1 MFLVWLRVAAV
12 LYAVASLTALPAVLY
27 AFPRWR
33 RVYLPAAGLAFL
45 FHLVSVTEMLGI
57 AHRLYPVGY
66 AELESLLGLV
76 VAGIYLAISGIYRTD
91 SFGVFALPVSFLL
104 VFVPALGTQRY
115 VFPSSGVRTGW
126 LVVHIVFLLAAY
138 ASLAFSMV
146 ASFLY
151 LVQERRLKSHLVL
164 AGIGHGHSLSHP
176 SHNNKGVARVGHPYS
191 HLTSQSRDV
200 GHPYSVPTSQ
210 SRDVGNLHSL
220 SHPSH
225 NDRNVARVGHPG
237 FGGGLMGGEFLP
249 PLDTL
254 ERIAHATLLFGFP
267 CMTLGLLVGSLLA
280 QESVGPAYF
289 FDPKVLL
296 SFAMW
301 ALYVALLYIRRSA
314 GLRGRRAAY
323 LSAGVFVVILLVW
336 AANQFSQVHR
346 FPAP

>member
-1 MFLVWLRVAAV
+1 MFLVWLRVATV
-12 LYAVASLTALPAVLY
+12 LYAVASLTAIPAVLY
-27 AFPRWR
+27 SFTRWR
-33 RVYLPAAGLAFL
+33 KVYVPAAGLAFL

-57 AHRLYPVGY
+57 AHRFYPVGY

-76 VAGIYLAISGIYRTD
+76 IAGIFLAISGIYRTD
-91 SFGVFALPVSFLL
+91 SFAVFALPASFFL
-104 VFVPALGTQRY
+104 VFVPAIGTQRY

-126 LVVHIVFLLAAY
+126 LVVHIVFLLVAY

-151 LVQERRLKSHLVL
+151 LVQERRLKSHLVM
-164 AGIGHGHSLSHP
+164 AGHIAGPRHPLSHP
-176 SHNNKGVARVGHPYS
+176 LQGTQRMGHLGIGS
-191 HLTSQSRDV
+191 
-200 GHPYSVPTSQ
+200 G
-210 SRDVGNLHSL
+210 
-220 SHPSH
+220 
-225 NDRNVARVGHPG
+225 A
-237 FGGGLMGGEFLP
+237 MGADFLP

-301 ALYVALLYIRRSA
+301 ALYVVLLYIRRSA

-323 LSAGVFVVILLVW
+323 LSTGVFIVILLVW

>member
-1 MFLVWLRVAAV
+1 MYLVWLRVAAV
-12 LYAVASLTALPAVLY
+12 LYAVASLTALPSVLY

-33 RVYLPAAGLAFL
+33 KACLPAAGLAFL
-45 FHLVSVTEMLGI
+45 FHLVSATEMLGL

-66 AELESLLGLV
+66 GEIESLLGLLI
-76 VAGIYLAISGIYRTD
+76 AGIFLAIGLIYGTV
-91 SFGVFALPVSFLL
+91 SFGVFALPASFLL
-104 VFVPALGTQRY
+104 VFVPALGAERY
-115 VFPSSGVRTGW
+115 TFPSAGVRVGW
-126 LVVHIVFLLAAY
+126 LVVHIGFLLAAY
-138 ASLAFSMV
+138 AALAFSMV

-151 LVQERRLKSHLVL
+151 LVQERRLKSHLVT
-164 AGIGHGHSLSHP
+164 AGAGQGS
-176 SHNNKGVARVGHPYS
+176 G
-191 HLTSQSRDV
+191 SR
-200 GHPYSVPTSQ
+200 
-210 SRDVGNLHSL
+210 
-220 SHPSH
+220 
-225 NDRNVARVGHPG
+225 
-237 FGGGLMGGEFLP
+237 FGGDFLP

-289 FDPKVLL
+289 FDAKVLL

-301 ALYVALLYIRRSA
+301 ILYVVLLYIRRSA

-323 LSAGVFVVILLVW
+323 LSSFVFLVMLIVL

>member
-1 MFLVWLRVAAV
+1 MYLVWLRVAAV

-27 AFPRWR
+27 AFPRGR
-33 RVYLPAAGLAFL
+33 RACLPLAGLGFL
-45 FHLVSVTEMLGI
+45 FHLVSVTEMLGL
-57 AHRLYPVGY
+57 AHHWVPVGY
-66 AELESLLGLV
+66 GEVESLLGLAI
-76 VAGIYLAISGIYRTD
+76 AGLFLAIGGLYGTV
-91 SFGVFALPVSFLL
+91 SFGVFALPASFLL
-104 VFVPALGTQRY
+104 VFVPALGAERY
-115 VFPSSGVRTGW
+115 TFPSAGVRVGW
-126 LVVHIVFLLAAY
+126 LVVHIAFLLAAY

-151 LVQERRLKSHLVL
+151 LVQERRLKTRFLVMAT
-164 AGIGHGHSLSHP
+164 AG
-176 SHNNKGVARVGHPYS
+176 N
-191 HLTSQSRDV
+191 
-200 GHPYSVPTSQ
+200 
-210 SRDVGNLHSL
+210 
-220 SHPSH
+220 
-225 NDRNVARVGHPG
+225 
-237 FGGGLMGGEFLP
+237 GGGQVGFLDRLP

-301 ALYVALLYIRRSA
+301 ILYVVLLYIRRSA

-323 LSAGVFVVILLVW
+323 LSSGVFVVMLLVW

>member
-1 MFLVWLRVAAV
+1 MYLLWLRIAAV

-27 AFPRWR
+27 SFPRWR
-33 RVYLPAAGLAFL
+33 KVCLPAAGLAFL
-45 FHLVSVTEMLGI
+45 FHLVSATEMLGL
-57 AHRLYPVGY
+57 ARHWVPVGY
-66 AELESLLGLV
+66 GEIESILGLLI
-76 VAGIYLAISGIYRTD
+76 AGIFLAIGGIYGTV
-91 SFGVFALPVSFLL
+91 SFGVFALPASFLL
-104 VFVPALGTQRY
+104 VFVPALGATRY
-115 VFPSSGVRTGW
+115 TFPSAGVRVGW
-126 LVVHIVFLLAAY
+126 LVVHIAFLLAAY

-151 LVQERRLKSHLVL
+151 LVQERRLKSHLVM
-164 AGIGHGHSLSHP
+164 AG
-176 SHNNKGVARVGHPYS
+176 VGYS
-191 HLTSQSRDV
+191 SPTSQKRDV
-200 GHPYSVPTSQ
+200 GHPYPNPAFPR
-210 SRDVGNLHSL
+210 RDAG
-220 SHPSH
+220 
-225 NDRNVARVGHPG
+225 RTRI
-237 FGGGLMGGEFLP
+237 GGGFLAWDFLP

-301 ALYVALLYIRRSA
+301 VLYVVLLYIRRSA

-323 LSAGVFVVILLVW
+323 LSSGVFLVMLLVW

>member
-1 MFLVWLRVAAV
+1 MYLVWLRVAAI

-27 AFPRWR
+27 AFPHWR
-33 RVYLPAAGLAFL
+33 KLCIPAASLAFL
-45 FHLVSVTEMLGI
+45 FHLVSATEMLGL
-57 AHRLYPVGY
+57 AHRWIPVGY
-66 AELESLLGLV
+66 AEVESLLGLL
-76 VAGIYLAISGIYRTD
+76 VAAIFLAISSIYGTV
-91 SFGVFALPVSFLL
+91 SFGVFALPASFLL
-104 VFVPALGTQRY
+104 VFVPALGTDRY
-115 VFPSSGVRTGW
+115 AFPSEGVRTGW
-126 LVVHIVFLLAAY
+126 LVVHIAFLLAAY

-151 LVQERRLKSHLVL
+151 LAQERRLKSRFAL
-164 AGIGHGHSLSHP
+164 AGRAGQNSWF
-176 SHNNKGVARVGHPYS
+176 
-191 HLTSQSRDV
+191 
-200 GHPYSVPTSQ
+200 
-210 SRDVGNLHSL
+210 
-220 SHPSH
+220 
-225 NDRNVARVGHPG
+225 DR
-237 FGGGLMGGEFLP
+237 LP

-254 ERIAHATLLFGFP
+254 ERIAHSTLLFGFP

-301 ALYVALLYIRRSA
+301 ILYVVLLYIRRSA

-323 LSAGVFVVILLVW
+323 LSSGVFVVMLAVW

>member
-1 MFLVWLRVAAV
+1 MYLVWLRVAAA
-12 LYAVASLTALPAVLY
+12 LYAAASLTALPAVLY

-33 RVYLPAAGLAFL
+33 KACLPLAALAFL
-45 FHLVSVTEMLGI
+45 FHVVSATEMMAV
-57 AHRLYPVGY
+57 AHHWVPVSYG
-66 AELESLLGLV
+66 EIESLLGLAI
-76 VAGIYLAISGIYRTD
+76 AGIFIAIGGIYGTI
-91 SFGVFALPVSFLL
+91 SFGIFALPASFLL
-104 VFVPALGTQRY
+104 VFVPALGASHYT
-115 VFPSSGVRTGW
+115 FPSAGVRVGW
-126 LVVHIVFLLAAY
+126 LVVHIAFLLAAY

-164 AGIGHGHSLSHP
+164 VGGGTYSQSHP
-176 SHNNKGVARVGHPYS
+176 AQNRRRMGHPF
-191 HLTSQSRDV
+191 
-200 GHPYSVPTSQ
+200 
-210 SRDVGNLHSL
+210 L
-220 SHPSH
+220 SG
-225 NDRNVARVGHPG
+225 D
-237 FGGGLMGGEFLP
+237 LLP

-301 ALYVALLYIRRSA
+301 VLYVVLLYIRRSA

-323 LSAGVFVVILLVW
+323 LSSGVFVVILVVW

>member
-1 MFLVWLRVAAV
+1 MYLVWLRVAAV
-12 LYAVASLTALPAVLY
+12 LYVVASLTALPAVLY

-33 RVYLPAAGLAFL
+33 KVCLPAAGLAFL
-45 FHLVSVTEMLGI
+45 FHLVSATEMLEV
-57 AHRLYPVGY
+57 AHHWVPVSYG
-66 AELESLLGLV
+66 EIESILGLLIAGIFLAI
-76 VAGIYLAISGIYRTD
+76 AGIYGTV
-91 SFGVFALPVSFLL
+91 SFGVFALPASFLL
-104 VFVPALGTQRY
+104 VFVPALGATRY
-115 VFPSSGVRTGW
+115 TFPSPGVRTGW
-126 LVVHIVFLLAAY
+126 LVVHIAFLLAAY

-151 LVQERRLKSHLVL
+151 LVQERRLKSGVL
-164 AGIGHGHSLSHP
+164 AVAGHPNPRPQNRDLGHPRRVSHP
-176 SHNNKGVARVGHPYS
+176 LFSG
-191 HLTSQSRDV
+191 D
-200 GHPYSVPTSQ
+200 
-210 SRDVGNLHSL
+210 
-220 SHPSH
+220 
-225 NDRNVARVGHPG
+225 
-237 FGGGLMGGEFLP
+237 FLP

-289 FDPKVLL
+289 FDAKVLL

-301 ALYVALLYIRRSA
+301 VLYVVLLHIRRSA

-323 LSAGVFVVILLVW
+323 LSSGVFVVILLVW

>member
-1 MFLVWLRVAAV
+1 MYLVWLRVAAV

-33 RVYLPAAGLAFL
+33 KICLPAATLAFL
-45 FHLVSVTEMLGI
+45 FHLVSATEMLGL
-57 AHRLYPVGY
+57 AHRYFPVGY
-66 AELESLLGLV
+66 SEVESLLGLLI
-76 VAGIYLAISGIYRTD
+76 AGIFLAIAAIYGTV
-91 SFGVFALPVSFLL
+91 SFGVFALPASFLL
-104 VFVPALGTQRY
+104 VFVPALGTDRY
-115 VFPSSGVRTGW
+115 TFSSPGVKMGW
-126 LVVHIVFLLAAY
+126 LVVHIAFLLAAY

-151 LVQERRLKSHLVL
+151 LVLERRLKNSFAV
-164 AGIGHGHSLSHP
+164 
-176 SHNNKGVARVGHPYS
+176 VASNGQARF
-191 HLTSQSRDV
+191 L
-200 GHPYSVPTSQ
+200 
-210 SRDVGNLHSL
+210 
-220 SHPSH
+220 
-225 NDRNVARVGHPG
+225 DR
-237 FGGGLMGGEFLP
+237 LP

-254 ERIAHATLLFGFP
+254 ERIAHSTLLFGFP

-280 QESVGPAYF
+280 QESVGAAYF

-301 ALYVALLYIRRSA
+301 ILYVVLLYIRRNA

-323 LSAGVFVVILLVW
+323 LSSGVFVVMLFVW

>member
-1 MFLVWLRVAAV
+1 MYLVWLRVAAV

-33 RVYLPAAGLAFL
+33 KICLPAAGLAFL
-45 FHLVSVTEMLGI
+45 FHLVSAVEMLSV
-57 AHRLYPVGY
+57 AHHWVPVSYG
-66 AELESLLGLV
+66 EIESILGLLI
-76 VAGIYLAISGIYRTD
+76 AGIFLAIGRIYGTV
-91 SFGVFALPVSFLL
+91 SFGVFALPASFLL
-104 VFVPALGTQRY
+104 VFVPALGATRY
-115 VFPSSGVRTGW
+115 TFPSPGVKMGW
-126 LVVHIVFLLAAY
+126 LVVHIAFLLAAY

-151 LVQERRLKSHLVL
+151 LVQERRLKSHLVMVT
-164 AGIGHGHSLSHP
+164 APAGHSNP
-176 SHNNKGVARVGHPYS
+176 
-191 HLTSQSRDV
+191 TSQKRDV
-200 GHPYSVPTSQ
+200 GPRSILAG
-210 SRDVGNLHSL
+210 D
-220 SHPSH
+220 
-225 NDRNVARVGHPG
+225 
-237 FGGGLMGGEFLP
+237 FLP

-301 ALYVALLYIRRSA
+301 VLYVVLLHIRRSA

-323 LSAGVFVVILLVW
+323 LSSGVFLVMLMVW

>member
-1 MFLVWLRVAAV
+1 MYLVWLRVAAV

-33 RVYLPAAGLAFL
+33 KVCLPAAGLAFL
-45 FHLVSVTEMLGI
+45 FHLVSAVEMLSV
-57 AHRLYPVGY
+57 AHHWVPVSYG
-66 AELESLLGLV
+66 EIESILGLLI
-76 VAGIYLAISGIYRTD
+76 AGIFLAIGGIYGTV
-91 SFGVFALPVSFLL
+91 SFGVFALPASFLL
-104 VFVPALGTQRY
+104 VFVPALGANRY
-115 VFPSSGVRTGW
+115 TFPSPGVKMGW
-126 LVVHIVFLLAAY
+126 LVVHIAFLLAAY

-151 LVQERRLKSHLVL
+151 LVQERRLKSHLVMV
-164 AGIGHGHSLSHP
+164 GVGSGSSPSHP
-176 SHNNKGVARVGHPYS
+176 SQQRGRMGHPD
-191 HLTSQSRDV
+191 SRSYPKSS
-200 GHPYSVPTSQ
+200 GI
-210 SRDVGNLHSL
+210 
-220 SHPSH
+220 
-225 NDRNVARVGHPG
+225 
-237 FGGGLMGGEFLP
+237 FGGDFLP

-301 ALYVALLYIRRSA
+301 ILYVVLLFIRRNA

-323 LSAGVFVVILLVW
+323 LSSGVFMVMLLVW

-346 FPAP
+346 FPTP

>member
-1 MFLVWLRVAAV
+1 MYLVWLRVAAV

-33 RVYLPAAGLAFL
+33 KVCLPAAGLAFL
-45 FHLVSVTEMLGI
+45 FHLVSAVEMLSV
-57 AHRLYPVGY
+57 AHHWVPVSYG
-66 AELESLLGLV
+66 EIESILGLLI
-76 VAGIYLAISGIYRTD
+76 AGIFLAIGGIYVTV
-91 SFGVFALPVSFLL
+91 SFGVFALPASFLL
-104 VFVPALGTQRY
+104 VFVPALGANRY
-115 VFPSSGVRTGW
+115 TFPSPGVKMGW
-126 LVVHIVFLLAAY
+126 LVVHIAFLLAAY

-151 LVQERRLKSHLVL
+151 LVQERRLKSHLVMVT
-164 AGIGHGHSLSHP
+164 ASGGGSVLSHP
-176 SHNNKGVARVGHPYS
+176 SHSAR
-191 HLTSQSRDV
+191 RM
-200 GHPYSVPTSQ
+200 
-210 SRDVGNLHSL
+210 
-220 SHPSH
+220 
-225 NDRNVARVGHPG
+225 GHPG
-237 FGGGLMGGEFLP
+237 LLSDPDLRFPRSQPPQRRRPVVGDPGDRDLGHPKGAGWLAGDFLP

-301 ALYVALLYIRRSA
+301 VLYVVLLHIRRSA

-323 LSAGVFVVILLVW
+323 LSSGVFLVMLLVW

-346 FPAP
+346 FPTP

>member
-1 MFLVWLRVAAV
+1 
-12 LYAVASLTALPAVLY
+12 
-27 AFPRWR
+27 
-33 RVYLPAAGLAFL
+33 
-45 FHLVSVTEMLGI
+45 
-57 AHRLYPVGY
+57 VGY

-76 VAGIYLAISGIYRTD
+76 VAGIFLAISGIYRTD
-91 SFGVFALPVSFLL
+91 SFGVFALPASFFL
-104 VFVPALGTQRY
+104 VFVPAIGTQRY

-126 LVVHIVFLLAAY
+126 LVVHISFLLAAY
-138 ASLAFSMV
+138 ASMAFSMV

-151 LVQERRLKSHLVL
+151 LVQERRLKSHLVM
-164 AGIGHGHSLSHP
+164 AG
-176 SHNNKGVARVGHPYS
+176 YS
-191 HLTSQSRDV
+191 IPTSQNRDV
-200 GHPYSVPTSQ
+200 GHP
-210 SRDVGNLHSL
+210 RSL
-220 SHPSH
+220 SHPLQSAQRMG
-225 NDRNVARVGHPG
+225 DPAYASPMSQRRDMGHPI
-237 FGGGLMGGEFLP
+237 FSDFLP

-301 ALYVALLYIRRSA
+301 VLYVVLLYIRRSA

-323 LSAGVFVVILLVW
+323 LSTGVFVVMLIVL

>member
-1 MFLVWLRVAAV
+1 MYLVWLRVAAV

-33 RVYLPAAGLAFL
+33 KLCLPAAGLAFL
-45 FHLVSVTEMLGI
+45 FHLVSAVEMLSV
-57 AHRLYPVGY
+57 AHHWVPVSYG
-66 AELESLLGLV
+66 EIESILGLLI
-76 VAGIYLAISGIYRTD
+76 AGIFLAIGGIYGTV
-91 SFGVFALPVSFLL
+91 SFGVFALPASFLL
-104 VFVPALGTQRY
+104 VFVPALGANRY
-115 VFPSSGVRTGW
+115 TFPSNGVRVGW
-126 LVVHIVFLLAAY
+126 LVVHIAFLLAAY
-138 ASLAFSMV
+138 ACLAFSMV

-151 LVQERRLKSHLVL
+151 LVQERRLKSRFLVP
-164 AGIGHGHSLSHP
+164 ATAGHSSHISP
-176 SHNNKGVARVGHPYS
+176 QRARRDMGHPDS
-191 HLTSQSRDV
+191 FSRSQA
-200 GHPYSVPTSQ
+200 GF
-210 SRDVGNLHSL
+210 L
-220 SHPSH
+220 
-225 NDRNVARVGHPG
+225 DR
-237 FGGGLMGGEFLP
+237 LP

-254 ERIAHATLLFGFP
+254 ERIAHSTLLFGFP

-301 ALYVALLYIRRSA
+301 ILYVVLLYIRRSA

-323 LSAGVFVVILLVW
+323 LSSGVFVVMLLVW

>member
-1 MFLVWLRVAAV
+1 MYLVWLRVAAV

-33 RVYLPAAGLAFL
+33 KVCLPAAGLAFL
-45 FHLVSVTEMLGI
+45 FHLVSAVEMLSV
-57 AHRLYPVGY
+57 AHHWVPVSYG
-66 AELESLLGLV
+66 EIESILGLLI
-76 VAGIYLAISGIYRTD
+76 AGIFLAIGGIYGTV
-91 SFGVFALPVSFLL
+91 SFGIFALPASFLL
-104 VFVPALGTQRY
+104 VFVPALGATRY
-115 VFPSSGVRTGW
+115 TFPSPGVKMGW
-126 LVVHIVFLLAAY
+126 LVVHIAFLLAAY

-151 LVQERRLKSHLVL
+151 LVQERRLKSHLVM
-164 AGIGHGHSLSHP
+164 
-176 SHNNKGVARVGHPYS
+176 VGHTIPR
-191 HLTSQSRDV
+191 SQNRDL
-200 GHPYSVPTSQ
+200 GHP
-210 SRDVGNLHSL
+210 
-220 SHPSH
+220 HPL
-225 NDRNVARVGHPG
+225 R
-237 FGGGLMGGEFLP
+237 FGGDFLP

-301 ALYVALLYIRRSA
+301 VLYVVLLFIRRNA

-323 LSAGVFVVILLVW
+323 LSSGVFLVMLMVW

>member
-1 MFLVWLRVAAV
+1 MYLVWLRVAAV

-27 AFPRWR
+27 SFPRWR
-33 RVYLPAAGLAFL
+33 KACLPAAGLAFL
-45 FHLVSVTEMLGI
+45 FHLVSATEMLGL
-57 AHRLYPVGY
+57 AHRWVPVGY
-66 AELESLLGLV
+66 GEVESLLGLLI
-76 VAGIYLAISGIYRTD
+76 AGIFLAISGIYGTV
-91 SFGVFALPVSFLL
+91 SFGVFALPASFLL
-104 VFVPALGTQRY
+104 VFVPALGATRY
-115 VFPSSGVRTGW
+115 TFPSPGVRVGW
-126 LVVHIVFLLAAY
+126 LVVHIAFLLAAY

-151 LVQERRLKSHLVL
+151 LVQERRLKSHLVM
-164 AGIGHGHSLSHP
+164 AGGRSIP
-176 SHNNKGVARVGHPYS
+176 
-191 HLTSQSRDV
+191 TSQRRDV
-200 GHPYSVPTSQ
+200 GHSNLLSAP
-210 SRDVGNLHSL
+210 VGFAW
-220 SHPSH
+220 
-225 NDRNVARVGHPG
+225 D
-237 FGGGLMGGEFLP
+237 FLP

-301 ALYVALLYIRRSA
+301 ILYVVLLYIRRSA

-323 LSAGVFVVILLVW
+323 LSSGVFLVMLLVW

-346 FPAP
+346 FPTP

>member
-1 MFLVWLRVAAV
+1 MYLVWLRVAAV

-27 AFPRWR
+27 SFPRWR
-33 RVYLPAAGLAFL
+33 KICLPATGLAFL
-45 FHLVSVTEMLGI
+45 FHLVSATEMLGL
-57 AHRLYPVGY
+57 AHRWVPVGY
-66 AELESLLGLV
+66 GEVESLLGLLI
-76 VAGIYLAISGIYRTD
+76 AGIFLAISGIYGTV
-91 SFGVFALPVSFLL
+91 SFGVFALPASFLL
-104 VFVPALGTQRY
+104 VFVPALGANRY
-115 VFPSSGVRTGW
+115 TFPSAGVRVGW
-126 LVVHIVFLLAAY
+126 LVVHIAFLLAAY

-151 LVQERRLKSHLVL
+151 LVQERRLKSHLVM
-164 AGIGHGHSLSHP
+164 AGGRSFP
-176 SHNNKGVARVGHPYS
+176 
-191 HLTSQSRDV
+191 TSQRRDV
-200 GHPYSVPTSQ
+200 GHP
-210 SRDVGNLHSL
+210 NSL
-220 SHPSH
+220 TAP
-225 NDRNVARVGHPG
+225 AG
-237 FGGGLMGGEFLP
+237 FAWDFLP

-301 ALYVALLYIRRSA
+301 ILYVVLLYIRRSA

-323 LSAGVFVVILLVW
+323 LSSGVFLVMLLVW

>member
-1 MFLVWLRVAAV
+1 MYLVWLRVAAV

-33 RVYLPAAGLAFL
+33 RICLPAAGLAFL
-45 FHLVSVTEMLGI
+45 FHLVSATEMLGL
-57 AHRLYPVGY
+57 AHRYFPVGY
-66 AELESLLGLV
+66 GEVESLLGLLI
-76 VAGIYLAISGIYRTD
+76 AGIFLAIARIYGTV
-91 SFGVFALPVSFLL
+91 SFGVFALPASFLL
-104 VFVPALGTQRY
+104 VFVPALGANRY
-115 VFPSSGVRTGW
+115 TFPSAGVRVGW
-126 LVVHIVFLLAAY
+126 LVVHIAFLLAAY

-151 LVQERRLKSHLVL
+151 LVQERRLKSRFLVT
-164 AGIGHGHSLSHP
+164 AAVGHGHSLSHP
-176 SHNNKGVARVGHPYS
+176 SQSTRRMGHPN
-191 HLTSQSRDV
+191 SQF
-200 GHPYSVPTSQ
+200 
-210 SRDVGNLHSL
+210 L
-220 SHPSH
+220 
-225 NDRNVARVGHPG
+225 DR
-237 FGGGLMGGEFLP
+237 LP

-254 ERIAHATLLFGFP
+254 ERIAHSTLLFGFP
-267 CMTLGLLVGSLLA
+267 CMTFGLLVGSLLA

-301 ALYVALLYIRRSA
+301 ILYVVLLHIRRSA

-323 LSAGVFVVILLVW
+323 LSSGVFVVMLLVW

>member
-1 MFLVWLRVAAV
+1 MYLVWLRVAAV

-33 RVYLPAAGLAFL
+33 RLCLPAAGLAFL
-45 FHLVSVTEMLGI
+45 FHLVSAVEMLGL

-66 AELESLLGLV
+66 GEVESLLGLLI
-76 VAGIYLAISGIYRTD
+76 AGIFLAIGGIYKTV
-91 SFGVFALPVSFLL
+91 SFGVFALPAAFLL
-104 VFVPALGTQRY
+104 VFVPALGTERY
-115 VFPSSGVRTGW
+115 SFPSPGVRVGW
-126 LVVHIVFLLAAY
+126 LVVHIAFLLAAY

-151 LVQERRLKSHLVL
+151 LVQERRLKSRVLVL
-164 AGIGHGHSLSHP
+164 AGHSSSHLSH
-176 SHNNKGVARVGHPYS
+176 
-191 HLTSQSRDV
+191 
-200 GHPYSVPTSQ
+200 
-210 SRDVGNLHSL
+210 
-220 SHPSH
+220 
-225 NDRNVARVGHPG
+225 RNSDAAKVGHPG
-237 FGGGLMGGEFLP
+237 FFSRTSGFGGDFLP

-301 ALYVALLYIRRSA
+301 VLYVVLLYIRRSA

-323 LSAGVFVVILLVW
+323 LSSGVFLVMLLVW
-336 AANQFSQVHR
+336 AANQLSQVHR